1 MMSLESLDST
11 HLAVTSYQ
19 LYSVFKGQS
28 MSNQSPLETT
38 RFIKVNVIHCW
49 QLHMVT
55 EVPQNS
61 LVSPSHKI
69 NYFRFLQYILNL
81 CQGRDSLRPGPSL
94 PQYWLTVHF
103 QPQGIWLSVPSSPSL
118 RGFFHCLW
126 KLKLEDKN
134 HTPRLQRNLSWQ

>member
-1 MMSLESLDST
+1 MSLESLDST

-81 CQGRDSLRPGPSL
+81 CQCRDSLRPGPSL
-94 PQYWLTVHF
+94 PQYWLPVFPDPLLFLEALSTSGNLVICAKLTK
-103 QPQGIWLSVPSSPSL
+103 PQRIFSL
-118 RGFFHCLW
+118 P
-126 KLKLEDKN
+126 LE
-134 HTPRLQRNLSWQ
+134 TEIGR